1 MLVRANSIKTS
12 DLLGPG
18 NASPDGWLGS
28 GLSFGTICLIKPNR
42 VQGPSVCLP
51 APPKLE
57 NRNVVSAYA
66 RKGVMLMPA
75 RL

>member
-1 MLVRANSIKTS
+1 M
-12 DLLGPG
+12 
-18 NASPDGWLGS
+18 
-28 GLSFGTICLIKPNR
+28 ICLIKPDR

-51 APPKLE
+51 VLPKPE

-66 RKGVMLMPA
+66 RKGVTLMPA

>member
-1 MLVRANSIKTS
+1 M
-12 DLLGPG
+12 
-18 NASPDGWLGS
+18 
-28 GLSFGTICLIKPNR
+28 ICLIKPDR

-51 APPKLE
+51 VLPKPE